1 MTTKAS
7 IEIDMRASALAA
19 GALDWPSDGS
29 GDAAPPTVSFF
40 EGEDPDT
47 SIVEIFAAAPVDKA
61 ELKKFLQILSALA
74 GHEIAAPAFEAVPEK
89 DWVSESQR
97 LRQPVHAG
105 HFTVCEAHQR
115 AGVAADREVIVIE
128 AGQAFGTGGHGST
141 RGCLMALDAL
151 AESISPETAL
161 DLGTGSGVLAIA
173 MARLWQI
180 QVLASDIDPVAT
192 ETAAKNFAVNKAPGI
207 ETITADGVADPAI
220 TARAPFA
227 LITANI
233 LSRTLT
239 EMAPGMA
246 GISAPGAAL
255 VLSGITREQAMAVQ
269 VAYVDAGFAA
279 TARVTLGEW
288 STLIFRRDA

>member
-7 IEIDMRASALAA
+7 IEIDMPASALTAA
-19 GALDWPSDGS
+19 ELDWPDDGS

-40 EGEDPDT
+40 EGEDPGAT
-47 SIVEIFAAAPVDKA
+47 VIEIFATAPVDEA
-61 ELKKFLQILSALA
+61 ELKTFMGELSALA
-74 GHEIAAPAFEAVPEK
+74 GHEIAAPRFEAIADK

-105 HFTVCEAHQR
+105 RFTVCEAHQR
-115 AGVAADREVIVIE
+115 AGIAASREVIVIE

-141 RGCLMALDAL
+141 KACLMALDAM
-151 AESISPETAL
+151 AESISPENAL
-161 DLGTGSGVLAIA
+161 DIGTGSGVLAIA
-173 MARLWQI
+173 MTRLWQI

-192 ETAAKNFAVNKAPGI
+192 ETAAKNFAVNEASGI
-207 ETITADGVADPAI
+207 ETVTADGVADPAI
-220 TARAPFA
+220 MARAPFA

-233 LSRTLT
+233 LAGPLT
-239 EMAPGMA
+239 GMATGMA

-255 VLSGITREQAMAVQ
+255 VLSGITREQAAAVQ
-269 VAYVDAGFAA
+269 AAYVGAGFAA
-279 TARVTLGEW
+279 TARVTLGDW